1 MKCERCKY
9 FAVPLDE
16 SEKDAH
22 HCPGA
27 YPLGDPSKKI
37 CVLRGREGFD
47 DKKLDPENCSYFFS
61 VALRFR

>member
-1 MKCERCKY
+1 MKCKY
-9 FAVPLDE
+9 FAVPLDPNE
-16 SEKDAH
+16 MGSH

-27 YPLGDPSKKI
+27 NPLGDPTKKI

-47 DKKLDPENCSYFFS
+47 DHKLDPDNCSYFFP